1 MNPTLEASGLVAV
14 GLVVLTLGAD
24 ALVRG
29 AGALAL
35 RLGLSALV
43 VGLTVV
49 AFGTSS
55 PEAAVSAE
63 AALSGDSAIALGN
76 VVGSNLFNLAL
87 ILGVTALIRPLT
99 VDPALVRRDLP
110 VMLAATAAVVVFLF
124 DGTVGR
130 LEGVLLLASLV
141 GYTGFSIRASRLE
154 ARMADAGMSDEVRSA
169 AEAARGPLW
178 KALVLLVGGLIAL
191 VVGAGWLLD
200 GAISLA
206 EGFGVSPAVIGLTLV
221 AAGTSLPELA
231 TSVVAA
237 RRGQPE
243 IALGNVVG
251 SNTFNGLGVLGLAAL
266 LHPVEQGGVT
276 WPTLAVMLVVS
287 VLAYGL
293 VRWRGRL
300 GRPEGV
306 VLVLAYAAYAATLF
320 VGLPAT

>member
-1 MNPTLEASGLVAV
+1 MTPTLEASGLVAV

-55 PEAAVSAE
+55 PEMAVSAE

-110 VMLAATAAVVVFLF
+110 VMLAATVAVVVFLL
-124 DGTVGR
+124 DGVVSR
-130 LEGVLLLASLV
+130 FEGVLLLASLV
-141 GYTGFSIRASRLE
+141 GYTGISIRASRRE
-154 ARMADAGMSDEVRSA
+154 ARSADAERSDEARAA

-178 KALVLLVGGLIAL
+178 KALAGLVGGLAAL
-191 VVGAGWLLD
+191 VVGAGWLLG
-200 GAISLA
+200 GAVSLA
-206 EGFGVSPAVIGLTLV
+206 EGVGVSPAVIGLTLV

-251 SNTFNGLGVLGLAAL
+251 SNTFNGLGVLGLAAV

-276 WPTLAVMLVVS
+276 WPTLLAMLAVS
-287 VLAYGL
+287 ALAVGL
-293 VRWRGRL
+293 VWVRGRL
-300 GRPEGV
+300 GRAEGA
-306 VLVLAYAAYAATLF
+306 VLILAYAAYAATLF
-320 VGLPAT
+320 AGLRDT